1 MIGLHVIKT
10 IILKKL
16 YIDTSFKYNIKKYFI
31 TENSINSLI
40 EFKMQL

>member
-1 MIGLHVIKT
+1 MIGLHVFNT

-31 TENSINSLI
+31 TKNSIYSLI
-40 EFKMQL
+40 EF